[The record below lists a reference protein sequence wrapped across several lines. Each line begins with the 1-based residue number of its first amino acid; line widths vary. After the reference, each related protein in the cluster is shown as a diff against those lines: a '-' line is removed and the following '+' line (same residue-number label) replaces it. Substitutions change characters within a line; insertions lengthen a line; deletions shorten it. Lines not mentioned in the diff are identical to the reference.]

1 MSVGINIE
9 TDCTVAG
16 VDEVG
21 EGIVRWKPL
30 RGKGGSSSG
39 CSVGDGGSGSGS
51 GGGGSGSG
59 LSGSMRAPLA
69 YNACVTRG
77 CRRLC
82 VFGCLCV
89 GEDMCVCVCVFEK
102 WWGSKGRGDVGRE
115 TPCPFDL
122 HLKLGCCRRTTTVS
136 RPSSARPT
144 RTWPLLDTNPRPFHY
159 SAASQIARANYVTR
173 SHGV

>member
-9 TDCTVAG
+9 TDRTGAG

-21 EGIVRWKPL
+21 EGIVRRKPL

-51 GGGGSGSG
+51 SGGGSGSG

-89 GEDMCVCVCVFEK
+89 GEDMCVCVCVYLK
-102 WWGSKGRGDVGRE
+102 SGGGVRAGVMLVGRR
-115 TPCPFDL
+115 L
-122 HLKLGCCRRTTTVS
+122 V
-136 RPSSARPT
+136 
-144 RTWPLLDTNPRPFHY
+144 LLTY
-159 SAASQIARANYVTR
+159 I
-173 SHGV
+173 